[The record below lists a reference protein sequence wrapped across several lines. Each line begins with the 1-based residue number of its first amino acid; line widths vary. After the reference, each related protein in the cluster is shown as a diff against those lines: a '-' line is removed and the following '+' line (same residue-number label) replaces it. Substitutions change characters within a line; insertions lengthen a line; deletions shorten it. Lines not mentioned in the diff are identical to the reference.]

1 MLKQVTLYG
10 ELAQNYGRSWSLD
23 VNSPSEA
30 MQALA
35 ANNPGFRQF
44 VCASHERGVGYKVM
58 VGKTYLE
65 KQDEIYDPTGKQG
78 IKIVPVVLGA
88 KKGGLGKVILGI
100 GLMVAAPWLAGAI
113 GGAAGAVGTTGA
125 VLHGSA
131 TAVSATTGAALGTI
145 GTTIGGMAAQMG
157 TALLYGGIAQLLAPT
172 PEPPPEE
179 KENYSF
185 NGAVNT
191 TRQGVAIPICY
202 GQVMVGGAVISAG
215 MKAEDY

>member
-10 ELAQNYGRSWSLD
+10 ELAQNYGRDWSLA

-44 VCASHERGVGYKVM
+44 VSSSHERGVGYKVM
-58 VGKTYLE
+58 VGKTYLD
-65 KQDEIYDPTGKQG
+65 KQDEIYDPTGKQE

-88 KKGGLGKVILGI
+88 KKGGLGTVILGI
-100 GLMVAAPWLAGAI
+100 GLMVAAPWLATTIASTGAI
-113 GGAAGAVGTTGA
+113 GGATLGASLHGTLAVGAGAGA
-125 VLHGSA
+125 S
-131 TAVSATTGAALGTI
+131 ALGATV
-145 GTTIGGMAAQMG
+145 GGMAAQLG
-157 TALLYGGIAQLLAPT
+157 VSLVYGGIAQLLAPT
-172 PEPPPEE
+172 PETPPEE

-191 TRQGVAIPICY
+191 TKQGVAIPICY

>member
-10 ELAQNYGRSWSLD
+10 ELAQNYKRSWSLD
-23 VNSPSEA
+23 INSPSEA

-44 VCASHERGVGYKVM
+44 VSTSHERGVGYKVM

-65 KQDEIYDPTGKQG
+65 KQEEIYDPIGKQE

-100 GLMVAAPWLAGAI
+100 GLMVAAPWLVSSIAATGAI
-113 GGAAGAVGTTGA
+113 GGATLGASLHGTLAVGAGAGA
-125 VLHGSA
+125 S
-131 TAVSATTGAALGTI
+131 ALGA
-145 GTTIGGMAAQMG
+145 TIGGMAAQMG
-157 TALLYGGIAQLLAPT
+157 ASLLYGGIAQLLAPT
-172 PEPPPEE
+172 PETPAEE
-179 KENYSF
+179 QENYSF
-185 NGAVNT
+185 SGVVNT
-191 TRQGVAIPICY
+191 TKQGVAVPVCY
-202 GQVMVGGAVISAG
+202 GQLMVGGAVISAG

>member
-10 ELAQNYGRSWSLD
+10 ELAQNYERSWSLD
-23 VNSPSEA
+23 INSPSEA

-44 VCASHERGVGYKVM
+44 VSTSHERGVGYKVM

-65 KQDEIYDPTGKQG
+65 KQEEIYDPTGKQE

-100 GLMVAAPWLAGAI
+100 GLMVAAPWLAGV
-113 GGAAGAVGTTGA
+113 AAQG
-125 VLHGSA
+125 
-131 TAVSATTGAALGTI
+131 GAALGMSSAMAPGAVGQMVVSGGSAL
-145 GTTIGGMAAQMG
+145 GTTVSGLAMKLGAG
-157 TALLYGGIAQLLAPT
+157 LLYGGIAQLLAPT
-172 PEPPPEE
+172 PEPAAEE
-179 KENYSF
+179 NENYSF
-185 NGAVNT
+185 NGVLNT
-191 TRQGVAIPICY
+191 SKQGVAIPLCY